1 MSQENAR
8 GQAGQSSHAGTVV
21 TLDAQ
26 DSTAVAAPASEPV
39 HAEPDVTA
47 APPKRPRLGTAELA
61 LPTPVPGTP
70 RPAAPPV
77 ALSMPRPGRIAVW
90 CTLDELDTPDRFD
103 YPTIRFSIRV
113 RGHAVDGRPL
123 TLWVEVGES
132 VGTRSTIR
140 LLQRAVA
147 ALERRIAP
155 RRPRRVRGAR

>member
-1 MSQENAR
+1 
-8 GQAGQSSHAGTVV
+8 
-21 TLDAQ
+21 
-26 DSTAVAAPASEPV
+26 
-39 HAEPDVTA
+39 
-47 APPKRPRLGTAELA
+47 
-61 LPTPVPGTP
+61 
-70 RPAAPPV
+70 
-77 ALSMPRPGRIAVW
+77 VW

-147 ALERRIAP
+147 TLERRIAP
-155 RRPRRVRGAR
+155 RRRRVRGAR